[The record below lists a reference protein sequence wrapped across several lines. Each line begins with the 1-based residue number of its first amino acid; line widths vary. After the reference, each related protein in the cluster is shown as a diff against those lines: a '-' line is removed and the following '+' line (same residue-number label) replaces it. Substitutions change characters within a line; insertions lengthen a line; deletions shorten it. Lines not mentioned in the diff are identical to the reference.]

1 MQVISQRQL
10 ANKNLTDHPFL
21 ILDKTHIQGAE
32 PVFVDQ
38 ISRDLTAA
46 QITQVPTQ
54 ATSYSLEARTSKT
67 KETKFNSIINRW
79 TLKIKM
85 HLKSKWLLH
94 QATRFISK

>member
-10 ANKNLTDHPFL
+10 ANKNLTDHQYL

-67 KETKFNSIINRW
+67 KETKFNSITNRW
-79 TLKIKM
+79 THKIKM